1 MSLTT
6 TTTTTLSGHL
16 LMGTGIV
23 HCIFGLLV
31 PELRQPLVR
40 IAREWAVIP
49 RNHSTNDNNN
59 NNDSNVISDHYE
71 RECAFW
77 FQFGGVMMISQ
88 GYLLRQYCLETSQC
102 PPRWFGWYL
111 TLLGLFGVSVMPAS
125 GFSLVLCQG
134 VWLLLSSSPIGNSGN
149 GNGNGDPS
157 SPQQQQ
163 QKQRA
168 K

>member
-1 MSLTT
+1 MSITT

-23 HCIFGLLV
+23 HCVFGLLV
-31 PELRQPLVR
+31 PELREPLVR

-49 RNHSTNDNNN
+49 RTTTTTSANT
-59 NNDSNVISDHYE
+59 DSVISDHYE

-88 GYLLRQYCLETSQC
+88 GYLLRHYCLETNKR

-111 TLLGLFGVSVMPAS
+111 TLLGLFGVSVILMPAS

-134 VWLLLSSSPIGNSGN
+134 VWLLLSSSSPIGNN
-149 GNGNGDPS
+149 GHDDGDGDPS

-163 QKQRA
+163 QQRA